1 MGVDRGWGRARHD
14 GRALAQAKSTR
25 QVARRLALL
34 FSEILG
40 GWSEIVCMVLGRDPT
55 SWFPQH
61 QAALRRIHQFDRA
74 LRDAFMKGATTE
86 ASHLSSRM
94 SLAE

>member
-1 MGVDRGWGRARHD
+1 
-14 GRALAQAKSTR
+14 
-25 QVARRLALL
+25 
-34 FSEILG
+34 
-40 GWSEIVCMVLGRDPT
+40 MVLGRDPT